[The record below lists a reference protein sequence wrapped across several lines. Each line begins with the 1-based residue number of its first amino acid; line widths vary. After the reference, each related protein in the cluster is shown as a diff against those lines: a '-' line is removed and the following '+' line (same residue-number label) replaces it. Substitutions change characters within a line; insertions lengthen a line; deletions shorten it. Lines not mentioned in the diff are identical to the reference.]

1 MCREF
6 PEEFFQDRPLPV
18 CMTTTVLFKP
28 WRIKCAKTFLIIRL
42 GGLLL
47 ISKLRLDLVSSQM
60 DIFHA
65 QFHTICIGK
74 HLFPILLYNQIFWD
88 LLRPLLFYHLQIGQ
102 SSPQVFIFRKMYNNI
117 LGSGTT
123 NSIPLFVDWGHS
135 NLANRE
141 LEFPSKHFAK
151 QFAKWYK
158 TLNFYIVLILLY
170 ILDEK
175 MNQKDQQ
182 HLWFTPNRQEA
193 V

>member
-6 PEEFFQDRPLPV
+6 PEEFFQDRLLLV
-18 CMTTTVLFKP
+18 CMTTAVLFKL

-74 HLFPILLYNQIFWD
+74 HLFPISA
-88 LLRPLLFYHLQIGQ
+88 LQ
-102 SSPQVFIFRKMYNNI
+102 PDI
-117 LGSGTT
+117 LGSMTTNSLLPFADWTKQSGILHFYKNVKHYSGIRTT

-151 QFAKWYK
+151 QFAKWLK
-158 TLNFYIVLILLY
+158 RLHFCFVLI
-170 ILDEK
+170 
-175 MNQKDQQ
+175 
-182 HLWFTPNRQEA
+182 FSCF
-193 V
+193 